1 MRFARII
8 AVTGGGTAI
17 ALALGAASTPTA
29 LSQAA
34 PGLWELSGVP
44 GAKAPARECLMDVA
58 ALAQVEHR
66 GKGCS
71 RQLIRQTAS
80 GALFEYSCGGGD
92 FGRSELN
99 VITPRSLRVDTQG
112 ISGGLPFH
120 YVLQARRIG
129 DCAGRQTAQRH

>member
-1 MRFARII
+1 MTL
-8 AVTGGGTAI
+8 TGAGAGL
-17 ALALGAASTPTA
+17 ALALGAATGPAA

-34 PGLWELSGVP
+34 PGLWELNGVP
-44 GAKAPARECLMDVA
+44 GAKAPARQCLMDVA

-71 RQLIRQTAS
+71 RHLIRQTPS

-99 VITPRSLRVDTQG
+99 LVTPRSVRIDTQG

-120 YVLQARRIG
+120 YVVQARRVG
-129 DCAGRQTAQRH
+129 DCGARQSAQAH